1 MLTTITITKEVILSL
16 SFKICWNGQMLK
28 TFTKTATWS
37 LQWPFPFNWIFPSML
52 CLTFLNPNISMH
64 ILHTVLYTF
73 LMVLTRRICLT
84 ISLHIL
90 HTVLHTFPKSLTRRI
105 CLTISLHILHTV
117 LHTFPKSL
125 TRRICLTIS
134 LHILHT
140 VLHTFLMVLIRRIR
154 PTIKNSSSWW
164 SFSLFSWP

>member
-1 MLTTITITKEVILSL
+1 MKAAGLWIWLHGHPGNIWHEHVNNNHNNKESYFISKLQ
-16 SFKICWNGQMLK
+16 NMLK
-28 TFTKTATWS
+28 RTNAQDIYKNCNLVVAMAFS
-37 LQWPFPFNWIFPSML
+37 VQLNFSFNAL
-52 CLTFLNPNISMH
+52 LTFLYPNISMH

-90 HTVLHTFPKSLTRRI
+90 HTVLHTFPKSLTRI
-105 CLTISLHILHTV
+105 
-117 LHTFPKSL
+117 
-125 TRRICLTIS
+125 ICLTIS

-154 PTIKNSSSWW
+154 PTIKNSSSW
-164 SFSLFSWP
+164 